1 MEFFFQIVS
10 PCCHCNL
17 PFHLMKMSLLKYLAK
32 IYKAMFS
39 VVTEKSSLK
48 IMSLLP
54 SSIALFDLNCIL
66 NKK

>member
-1 MEFFFQIVS
+1 
-10 PCCHCNL
+10 
-17 PFHLMKMSLLKYLAK
+17 MKMSLLKYLAK
-32 IYKAMFS
+32 IYKVMFS

-54 SSIALFDLNCIL
+54 SSTALFDLNCIL